1 MDTLAPDSSK
11 CYVASL
17 YFVMTSLTSVG
28 FGNISANTKEE
39 QIFCVFVLLFGALVY
54 ATIFGNI
61 TTIIQQLHTDTNRY
75 HDAINSVSEF
85 SRQFHVPQELR
96 DRIRDHIVSSWTIRY
111 EKSNWNRRKYI
122 SKIMEII
129 KIKHEKMKQKNNEM
143 KK

>member
-1 MDTLAPDSSK
+1 MKHNFLKGVTGSCSEGIVQNSSWIVKLADDLGEPIVFRNDCTVLEIPPSSK

-85 SRQFHVPQELR
+85 R
-96 DRIRDHIVSSWTIRY
+96 
-111 EKSNWNRRKYI
+111 
-122 SKIMEII
+122 
-129 KIKHEKMKQKNNEM
+129 
-143 KK
+143 

>member
-1 MDTLAPDSSK
+1 MIIGVTGGCQDGVIQNTSWIVKLSIELDEPMVYQNDCMVASIPSSSK

-28 FGNISANTKEE
+28 FGNVSANTKTE

-85 SRQFHVPQELR
+85 RYFFKR
-96 DRIRDHIVSSWTIRY
+96 SSYRLFALIPY
-111 EKSNWNRRKYI
+111 L
-122 SKIMEII
+122 
-129 KIKHEKMKQKNNEM
+129 
-143 KK
+143 